1 MAETQEAPDLTPQVW
16 TETPKPKLLAKKVT
30 RRNLASVQQ
39 KHLLRNIDA
48 LMATLYPALIEKVKT
63 GNIQAI
69 RLTAEIANL
78 VKTQG
83 GVTIS
88 QTILQSN
95 NNTAE
100 GGARFSF
107 DSLAR
112 KLDGRDS
119 SSKGDVIDVLAE
131 E

>member
-1 MAETQEAPDLTPQVW
+1 MADETTASDQSLEVCVQTP
-16 TETPKPKLLAKKVT
+16 PPALLAKKVT
-30 RRNLASVQQ
+30 RKNLARVQE

-48 LMATLYPALIEKVKT
+48 LMATLFPALIKKVKD

-88 QTILQSN
+88 QTILQANSN
-95 NNTAE
+95 SADGST
-100 GGARFSF
+100 RFSF
-107 DSLAR
+107 DALAR

-119 SSKGDVIDVLAE
+119 STAAVIDVTPE
-131 E
+131 

>member
-1 MAETQEAPDLTPQVW
+1 MTDETAASDQSLEVCVQTP
-16 TETPKPKLLAKKVT
+16 PPALLAKKVT
-30 RRNLASVQQ
+30 RKNLARVQE

-48 LMATLYPALIEKVKT
+48 LMATLFPALIKKVKD

-88 QTILQSN
+88 QTIMQANSN
-95 NNTAE
+95 SAD

-107 DSLAR
+107 DALAR

-119 SSKGDVIDVLAE
+119 SAAAVIDVTPE
-131 E
+131 

>member
-1 MAETQEAPDLTPQVW
+1 MADETAASDQSLEVCVQTP
-16 TETPKPKLLAKKVT
+16 PPALLAKKVT
-30 RRNLASVQQ
+30 RKNLARVQE

-48 LMATLYPALIEKVKT
+48 LMATLFPALIKKVKD

-88 QTILQSN
+88 QTMLQANSN
-95 NNTAE
+95 SSNSGTRYSYDA
-100 GGARFSF
+100 
-107 DSLAR
+107 LIR
-112 KLDGRDS
+112 KLDKQGDS
-119 SSKGDVIDVLAE
+119 ASVIDVSPE
-131 E
+131 